1 MSQFRIVSLQNDSP
15 NYEYISF
22 QLFSSRMTS
31 ITINGLIKTAC
42 DPMPGQ

>member
-1 MSQFRIVSLQNDSP
+1 MSQFRIVSLQNDSQT
-15 NYEYISF
+15 YEYISF

-31 ITINGLIKTAC
+31 IPINGLIKTAC